1 MLLTIAATGFESG
14 KVAYYVCAGVFAV
27 WAVVLSAIG
36 LSRPSFP
43 GGDRGARL
51 VMLLSFALMAAVM
64 ATAVVTA

>member
-14 KVAYYVCAGVFAV
+14 KVAYYACAGALAI

-36 LSRPSFP
+36 LTRPSFP

-51 VMLLSFALMAAVM
+51 VMVLSFVLMAAVM
-64 ATAVVTA
+64 ATAVATA